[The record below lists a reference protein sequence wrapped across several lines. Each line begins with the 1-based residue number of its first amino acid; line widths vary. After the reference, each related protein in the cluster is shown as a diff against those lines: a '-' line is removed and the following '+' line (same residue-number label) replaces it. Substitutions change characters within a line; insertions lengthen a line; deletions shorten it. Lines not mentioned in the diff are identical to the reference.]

1 MKYGADSFK
10 GIKPVKRGKK
20 PARKIARKQ
29 ERRVGKKECGKF
41 L

>member
-10 GIKPVKRGKK
+10 GIWPIKRAKK

-29 ERRVGKKECGKF
+29 ERRVGKEQCKDG
-41 L
+41 